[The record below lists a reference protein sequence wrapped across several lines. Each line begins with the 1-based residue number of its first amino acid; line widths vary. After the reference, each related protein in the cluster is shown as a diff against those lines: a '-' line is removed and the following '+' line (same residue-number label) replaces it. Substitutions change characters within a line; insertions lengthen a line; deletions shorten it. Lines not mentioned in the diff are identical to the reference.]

1 MVVNSQDVKYAIE
14 RTYDR
19 SVMANGPTYYQAL
32 LTDPTYPGPY
42 KDRSK
47 NLMGLTAIDT
57 PNATTLVFHLQA
69 PFPDL
74 PYVLAFPNTAPVL
87 PSADTGSNYQL
98 HPLSTGPYMFKSY
111 TLNKQLVMVDN
122 PNWNPATDPNAKQ
135 LATQIVVNLN
145 VNQADIDNNLIA
157 GERRHRRVR
166 RRRGPGGAGQDLV
179 QPDAQGRR
187 RQPDQRVRAVR
198 LHQHQGGAADQP
210 ALPRGGGVRGEQDDD
225 ADRVGR
231 PGRGRGDREHDH
243 AARTSW
249 ATSRSTTTTR

>member
-1 MVVNSQDVKYAIE
+1 MKYAIE

-19 SVMANGPTYYQAL
+19 SVLANGPTYYQAL
-32 LTDPTYPGPY
+32 LTDPSYPGPY

-111 TLNKQLVMVDN
+111 TLNKQL
-122 PNWNPATDPNAKQ
+122 
-135 LATQIVVNLN
+135 
-145 VNQADIDNNLIA
+145 IA
-157 GERRHRRVR
+157 GAQPELEPGHRPERQAAGQPDHRQPEREPGRHRQPPAR
-166 RRRGPGGAGQDLV
+166 R
-179 QPDAQGRR
+179 
-187 RQPDQRVRAVR
+187 
-198 LHQHQGGAADQP
+198 
-210 ALPRGGGVRGEQDDD
+210 
-225 ADRVGR
+225 
-231 PGRGRGDREHDH
+231 
-243 AARTSW
+243 
-249 ATSRSTTTTR
+249 